1 MIIKTDII
9 LNYIYFIILLFII
22 DLIWLSQPLHIP
34 IYTQIQKSSVIFNKL
49 AAILFYLFAPI
60 GFFIFIKPLSNNKKL
75 AFNYGIIMGFLM
87 YMTYDFTNKAI
98 FTDYPWDYAIKDII
112 WGCLL
117 YGVVSYIMF

>member
-1 MIIKTDII
+1 MILKTNII
-9 LNYIYFIILLFII
+9 LNYIYYIILLFII

-34 IYTQIQKSSVIFNKL
+34 IYSHIQKSPIIFNKL
-49 AAILFYLFAPI
+49 AAILFYLLAPL

-75 AFNYGIIMGFLM
+75 AFNYGIVMGFLM

-98 FTDYPWDYAIKDII
+98 FTDYPWDYALKDII
-112 WGCLL
+112 WGSLL